1 MRFIKHIG
9 KTETYGRRAADV
21 AVTRVTLV
29 TLDATGIVDLA
40 NTRSVRRD
48 RRALSAGRVGVDLAA
63 KSERRVVIS
72 LRNAP
77 TKREQP

>member
-21 AVTRVTLV
+21 AVTCVSLV
-29 TLDATGIVDLA
+29 TLNATRIVDLA

-48 RRALSAGRVGVDLAA
+48 RRALSAARVGVDLAA

-72 LRNAP
+72 LVYAP
-77 TKREQP
+77 TKRERP